1 MLTLLRS
8 PLHHSEAM
16 DPTLIG
22 WIRDEIDRLLGLDA
36 IAIVALLG
44 CAILA
49 FPLWLGFS
57 ASRHRSEA
65 EPSAPVDRHP
75 ASRFGARD

>member
-1 MLTLLRS
+1 MLSLLRS
-8 PLHHSEAM
+8 PLHHSEAI

-49 FPLWLGFS
+49 FPLWLAFS
-57 ASRHRSEA
+57 ASRYRRRPGPE
-65 EPSAPVDRHP
+65 DF
-75 ASRFGARD
+75 ASRQ